1 MKKRNRGRSRK
12 FYKETQVVDIREA
25 REERR
30 RSRTETQSKKK
41 KPANT
46 ENPKKKRKKK
56 RLWRR
61 TLIYMGII
69 CIIFLLAGLSVYKI
83 IDLKLEENR
92 LEGQRQELIKEQKKL
107 KEELK
112 NVNDPEYI
120 EQQARKQLKL
130 IMPGETLYV
139 LPDEKDPE
147 NEGMSTK
154 DEKEDK

>member
-30 RSRTETQSKKK
+30 RSRTETQSKKEK
-41 KPANT
+41 TANT
-46 ENPKKKRKKK
+46 EKPKKKRKKK

-83 IDLKLEENR
+83 VDLKLEENR
-92 LEGQRQELIKEQKKL
+92 LEGQKQELIKEQKKL

>member
-12 FYKETQVVDIREA
+12 FYKETRVVDISEA

-30 RSRTETQSKKK
+30 RSRTETQSKKEK
-41 KPANT
+41 TANT
-46 ENPKKKRKKK
+46 EKPKKKRKKK

>member
-83 IDLKLEENR
+83 VDLKLEENR
-92 LEGQRQELIKEQKKL
+92 LEGQKQELIKEQKKL

>member
-12 FYKETQVVDIREA
+12 FYKEAQVVDIREA

-30 RSRTETQSKKK
+30 RSRTEIQSKKK
-41 KPANT
+41 KPANI

-61 TLIYMGII
+61 ILIYMGII
-69 CIIFLLAGLSVYKI
+69 CIIVLFAGLSVYKI

-92 LEGQRQELIKEQKKL
+92 LEGQKQELIKEQKKL

>member
-12 FYKETQVVDIREA
+12 FYKEAQVVDIREA

-30 RSRTETQSKKK
+30 RSRTEIQSKKK
-41 KPANT
+41 KPANI

-69 CIIFLLAGLSVYKI
+69 CIIVLFAGLSVYKI

-92 LEGQRQELIKEQKKL
+92 LEGQKQELIKEQKKL

>member
-12 FYKETQVVDIREA
+12 FYKETRVVDISEA

-30 RSRTETQSKKK
+30 RSRTETQSKKEK
-41 KPANT
+41 TANT
-46 ENPKKKRKKK
+46 EKPKKKRKKK

-83 IDLKLEENR
+83 VDLKLEENR
-92 LEGQRQELIKEQKKL
+92 LEGQKQELIKEQKKL

>member
-1 MKKRNRGRSRK
+1 
-12 FYKETQVVDIREA
+12 
-25 REERR
+25 
-30 RSRTETQSKKK
+30 
-41 KPANT
+41 
-46 ENPKKKRKKK
+46 
-56 RLWRR
+56 
-61 TLIYMGII
+61 MGII

-83 IDLKLEENR
+83 IDLKLEENK

>member
-92 LEGQRQELIKEQKKL
+92 LEGQKQELIKEQKKL

>member
-30 RSRTETQSKKK
+30 RSRTEAQSKKE

>member
-12 FYKETQVVDIREA
+12 FYKETRVVDISEA

-83 IDLKLEENR
+83 VDLKLEENR
-92 LEGQRQELIKEQKKL
+92 LEGQKQELIKEQKKL

>member
-12 FYKETQVVDIREA
+12 FYKETRVVDISEA

-30 RSRTETQSKKK
+30 RSRTETQSKKEK
-41 KPANT
+41 TANT
-46 ENPKKKRKKK
+46 EKPKKKRKKK

-92 LEGQRQELIKEQKKL
+92 LEGQKQELIKEQKKL

>member
-12 FYKETQVVDIREA
+12 FYKETRVVDISEA

-92 LEGQRQELIKEQKKL
+92 LEGQKQELIKEQKKL

>member
-12 FYKETQVVDIREA
+12 FYKEAQVVDIREA

-30 RSRTETQSKKK
+30 RSRTEIQSKKK
-41 KPANT
+41 KPANI

-61 TLIYMGII
+61 TLIYMGIN
-69 CIIFLLAGLSVYKI
+69 CIIVLFAGLSVYKI

-92 LEGQRQELIKEQKKL
+92 LEGQKQELIKEQKKL

>member
-12 FYKETQVVDIREA
+12 FYKETRVVDIREA

-30 RSRTETQSKKK
+30 RSRTETQSKKEK
-41 KPANT
+41 TANS
-46 ENPKKKRKKK
+46 EKPKKKRKKK

-83 IDLKLEENR
+83 VDLKLEENR
-92 LEGQRQELIKEQKKL
+92 LEGQKQELIKEQKKL

>member
-12 FYKETQVVDIREA
+12 FYKETRVVDISEA

-30 RSRTETQSKKK
+30 RSRTETQSKKEK
-41 KPANT
+41 TANT
-46 ENPKKKRKKK
+46 EKPKKKRKKK

-83 IDLKLEENR
+83 IDLKLEENK

>member
-30 RSRTETQSKKK
+30 RSRTEVQRKKE

-83 IDLKLEENR
+83 IDLKLEENK

>member
-12 FYKETQVVDIREA
+12 FYKETRVVDISEA

-30 RSRTETQSKKK
+30 RSRTETQSKKEK
-41 KPANT
+41 TANT

-83 IDLKLEENR
+83 VDLKLEENR
-92 LEGQRQELIKEQKKL
+92 LEGQKQELIKEQKKL